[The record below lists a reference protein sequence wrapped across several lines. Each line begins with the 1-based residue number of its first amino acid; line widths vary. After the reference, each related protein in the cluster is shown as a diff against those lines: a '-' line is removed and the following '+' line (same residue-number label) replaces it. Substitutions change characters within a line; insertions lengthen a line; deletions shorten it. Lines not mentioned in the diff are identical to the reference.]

1 MADLRTTAVAL
12 AALEVLPA
20 EPSDLAGIL
29 ASPAQR
35 KALVDYRFEPGTREL
50 TAWLA
55 QAVDQGRIEYW
66 TKALDAL
73 THESSARAILAG
85 DLDYPPRLAG
95 CWDHPP
101 VLFIIGVLAPSRPS
115 VAIVGSRSSSDAV
128 LDDAW
133 RIAAGFAQRRWSVV
147 SGLAAGVDGAAHSG
161 ALSAGGH
168 TVAVMGTG
176 IRHIFPPR
184 HADLAGL
191 IALTGS
197 LVSQFTPNA
206 PHTPT
211 TFLRRNHVIAALAD
225 VDLVMSGEH
234 RSGSR
239 HQAEQAISYGRPVL
253 LWAPA
258 LADQDWAREAVAAG
272 AASFVDS
279 PEQVHALSEA
289 ITCIPA

>member
-12 AALEVLPA
+12 AALEVLPG

-35 KALVDYRFEPGTREL
+35 AALVDYRVEPDTREL

-55 QAVDQGRIEYW
+55 RTVDHGRIEHW
-66 TKALDAL
+66 AKTLDAL
-73 THESSARAILAG
+73 ARESEARPILAG
-85 DLDYPPRLAG
+85 DADYPLRLAG

-101 VLFIIGVLAPSRPS
+101 VLFITGDLAPSKPS
-115 VAIVGSRSSSDAV
+115 VAIVGSRSTSETV
-128 LDDAW
+128 LDDT
-133 RIAAGFAQRRWSVV
+133 RQIAAGFAERGWSVV
-147 SGLAAGVDGAAHSG
+147 SGLASGVDGAAHSG

-176 IRHIFPPR
+176 IRHVFPQR
-184 HADLAGL
+184 HTDLAGL
-191 IALTGS
+191 IALTGA
-197 LVSQFTPNA
+197 LVSQFTPDA
-206 PHTPT
+206 PRTPT
-211 TFLRRNHVIAALAD
+211 TFLRRNHVIAGLAD

-239 HQAEQAISYGRPVL
+239 HQAEQAISYGRPML

-258 LADQDWAREAVAAG
+258 LAAQDWAREAVTAG
-272 AASFVDS
+272 AARFVDS
-279 PEQVHALSEA
+279 SEEVHAVSEA
-289 ITCIPA
+289 ILCASA